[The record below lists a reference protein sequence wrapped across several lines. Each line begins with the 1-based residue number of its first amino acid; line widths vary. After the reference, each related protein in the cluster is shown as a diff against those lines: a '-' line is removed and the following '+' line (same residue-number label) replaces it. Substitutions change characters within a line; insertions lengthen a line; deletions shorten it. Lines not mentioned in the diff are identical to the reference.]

1 MKKPKKLLARMSSL
15 KSTVACANNRSRG
28 SYCHFYSGRKVNK
41 IVNHYKKL
49 NLPIN
54 IKNYY
59 SIKNIKNILSFM
71 KKDKK
76 NNNNKINL
84 VLLKKIGNVN

>member
-1 MKKPKKLLARMSSL
+1 M
-15 KSTVACANNRSRG
+15 
-28 SYCHFYSGRKVNK
+28 
-41 IVNHYKKL
+41 
-49 NLPIN
+49 N

-84 VLLKKIGNVN
+84 VLLKKIGTANYDCQFKESTLYRFFSRELIN